1 MLAARPE
8 LAWPADAYVEAVEQA
23 RGWFQ
28 SSLLCATAERG
39 GAPFRN
45 VVSHGLTLDEQGRKM
60 SKSLGNTEDASAVT
74 NRIGADV
81 IRLLYASVDYSADM
95 NIGPTLLNA
104 VAESYRK
111 LRNTSRFLLGNV
123 FDFDPARDSV
133 AAAELLDFDRFI
145 LSRLERLKST
155 VRRAY
160 DNFDFQT
167 AYHQLL
173 NFAVVDL
180 SSLYIDVARDRLY
193 CSIPASRERRS
204 AQTAL
209 FNVLDAIVRM
219 LAPLMPFTAEEIY
232 SYLPGKSA
240 ESAHLLEFAP
250 ARPEWADADLEARW
264 DRLLEVRNEALKLLE
279 AMRQAGTIGAP
290 LEAAIKIGAASGANG
305 AGGEWAKLLRD
316 DRDLLKELFI
326 VADVTVLSDSEAA
339 DLGRQANGAEA
350 FSRDGIFG
358 RVSSRPPIVIVG
370 ERARGL
376 KCERCWTYFDDGGDP
391 RLCVRCRGVVRELGR

>member
-1 MLAARPE
+1 MLGARPE

-39 GAPFRN
+39 AAPFRN

-60 SKSLGNTEDASAVT
+60 SKSLGNTEDAADVT

-111 LRNTSRFLLGNV
+111 LRNTSRFLLGNL

-133 AAAELLDFDRFI
+133 ATAEMLDFDRFI
-145 LSRLERLKST
+145 LSRLERLKSA

-160 DNFDFQT
+160 DHYDFQT

-209 FNVLDAIVRM
+209 FNVLDA
-219 LAPLMPFTAEEIY
+219 T
-232 SYLPGKSA
+232 G
-240 ESAHLLEFAP
+240 
-250 ARPEWADADLEARW
+250 ADAR
-264 DRLLEVRNEALKLLE
+264 
-279 AMRQAGTIGAP
+279 
-290 LEAAIKIGAASGANG
+290 AADAVH
-305 AGGEWAKLLRD
+305 GGGN
-316 DRDLLKELFI
+316 LF
-326 VADVTVLSDSEAA
+326 VLSRPKAPP
-339 DLGRQANGAEA
+339 A
-350 FSRDGIFG
+350 FICWNSRRPGPSGPTRISKRDGIACSKCATK
-358 RVSSRPPIVIVG
+358 RSSCSKRCARR
-370 ERARGL
+370 ERSARRW
-376 KCERCWTYFDDGGDP
+376 KRS
-391 RLCVRCRGVVRELGR
+391 